1 MVLEGILKV
10 APDTELGIEK
20 MRKMTLA
27 FMAAMMLLTISACKQ
42 DVYGELFVPREA
54 VTFQVTTENGQ
65 ALPDVSLMTEE
76 LDDFDYDLI
85 LNGTHYYSTDAE
97 GKVTVDDAPY
107 YTTERLTKRTTR
119 FTFTATDYVDFD
131 TIFNY
136 WDGTVDIV
144 LHRE

>member
-1 MVLEGILKV
+1 
-10 APDTELGIEK
+10 
-20 MRKMTLA
+20 MTLVL
-27 FMAAMMLLTISACKQ
+27 MAAMMLTTISACKK
-42 DVYGELFVPREA
+42 DVYGDWFVPRES
-54 VTFQVTTENGQ
+54 VTFQVTTEDGQ

-85 LNGTHYYSTDAE
+85 LNGTHYYTTDAE
-97 GKVTVDDAPY
+97 GRVTVDAPY
-107 YTTERLTKRTTR
+107 YKTDRLAERTTR
-119 FTFTATDYVDFD
+119 FTFTATDYVVFD